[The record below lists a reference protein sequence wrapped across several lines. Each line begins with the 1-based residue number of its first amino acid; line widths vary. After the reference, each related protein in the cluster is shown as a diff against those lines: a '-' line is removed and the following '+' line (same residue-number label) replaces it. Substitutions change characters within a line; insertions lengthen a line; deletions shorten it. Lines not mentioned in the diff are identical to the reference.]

1 MGRELVSG
9 LRAEEAKV
17 RGDQNGQ
24 CGQRPRGEGQPGS
37 LGCERWV
44 GSAVVETQKSGD
56 QSGEAP
62 TSGDSGTSQREFRNV
77 DFIPWALKVFV
88 CFATFKHIDC
98 DSF

>member
-1 MGRELVSG
+1 MGRDLVSG

-24 CGQRPRGEGQPGS
+24 CGQRPRGEGEPGS
-37 LGCERWV
+37 LGCKRWV

-62 TSGDSGTSQREFRNV
+62 ASGDSGPPSASSGTWTLS
-77 DFIPWALKVFV
+77 PG
-88 CFATFKHIDC
+88 H
-98 DSF
+98 